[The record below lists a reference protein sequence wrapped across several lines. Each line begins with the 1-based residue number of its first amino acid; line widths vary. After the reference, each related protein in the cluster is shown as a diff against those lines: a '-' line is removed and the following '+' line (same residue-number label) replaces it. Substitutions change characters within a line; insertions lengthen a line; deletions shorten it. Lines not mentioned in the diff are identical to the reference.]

1 MKLYNTLSRAYDEL
15 IVKDNT
21 AKIYVCGVTVYDD
34 SHIGHARTIVIF
46 DVLHRYLKSK
56 GYDVEFIQNFTDVDD
71 KIIKKAKDLGVSP
84 KDVSEKYIEKYFD
97 DFSRLNLLPDIKYP
111 KATEHIKEMIDLIRF
126 LIEKGYA
133 YVTLNG
139 VYYHVKKFPVYGKLS
154 KKSGEALEA
163 GARIEIDPTK
173 KDPLDFA
180 LWKFF
185 KEEPI
190 WESPWGKGRPGWHIE
205 CSAMAL
211 KHLGKTID
219 IHGGG
224 NDLIFPHHENEIAQS
239 EATTNTDFAKIWM
252 HCGMVNINSEKM
264 SKSLGNIVSIG
275 NAIDRWGSNTIR
287 VLCLS
292 TQYSKPL
299 DYSEANLLEALTK
312 WRLIENSYYELKFP
326 LDKEEE
332 EEKEKQ
338 GQDTEQDMISEAI
351 ELSKK
356 TIDSIKNYL
365 DNDLNTSK
373 ALGEFMKFVSEINN
387 SASKETVTTKVSD
400 VILPVFNQIM
410 NIFGLKILEP
420 SDDDIKKIDEMI
432 SQRNRFRSEK
442 DFKNADNIRKK
453 LKEEFNVEL
462 VDHKDNR
469 TIWKKIEK

>member
-1 MKLYNTLSRAYDEL
+1 F
-15 IVKDNT
+15 V
-21 AKIYVCGVTVYDD
+21 
-34 SHIGHARTIVIF
+34 
-46 DVLHRYLKSK
+46 
-56 GYDVEFIQNFTDVDD
+56 QNFTDVDD
-71 KIIKKAKDLGVSP
+71 KIIKKAKDLGISP
-84 KDVSEKYIEKYFD
+84 NKVSEKYIEKYFD

-111 KATEHIKEMIDLIRF
+111 KATQHIKEIIDIIAF

-133 YVTLNG
+133 YLTLNG
-139 VYYHVKKFPVYGKLS
+139 VYFQVKKFPVYGKLS

-185 KEEPI
+185 KDEPV

-211 KHLGKTID
+211 KLLGKTVD

-239 EATTNTDFAKIWM
+239 EATTKADFAKIWM

-299 DYSEANLLEALTK
+299 DYSEANLLEALAK

-326 LDKEEE
+326 IEKDKE
-332 EEKEKQ
+332 KEGEDQ
-338 GQDTEQDMISEAI
+338 HSNQDRVSVARKLSNMTIHSI
-351 ELSKK
+351 E
-356 TIDSIKNYL
+356 NCL
-365 DNDLNTSK
+365 DDNLNTSK

-387 SASKETVTTKVSD
+387 SASKETITRNVSD
-400 VILPVFNQIM
+400 IILPVFNKIM
-410 NIFGLKILEP
+410 YVFGLKIFEP
-420 SDDDIKKIDEMI
+420 SEDDVKKIDEMI

-442 DFKNADNIRKK
+442 DFKNADDIRKK

>member
-15 IVKDNT
+15 DVKDNVVR
-21 AKIYVCGVTVYDD
+21 IYVCGVTVYDD
-34 SHIGHARTIVIF
+34 SHIGHARTILIF

-56 GYDVEFIQNFTDVDD
+56 GYNVEFVQNFTDVDD
-71 KIIKKAKDLGVSP
+71 KIIKKGKDLGISP
-84 KDVSEKYIEKYFD
+84 KEVSEKYIEKYFD
-97 DFSRLNLLPDIKYP
+97 DFSRLNLLSDTKYP
-111 KATEHIKEMIDLIRF
+111 KATEHIEDMIDLIRF
-126 LIEKGYA
+126 LMEKGYA

-139 VYYHVKKFPVYGKLS
+139 VYFHVKKFPLYGKLS

-185 KEEPI
+185 KEGPT

-211 KHLGKTID
+211 KLLGKTVD

-239 EATTNTDFAKIWM
+239 EATTNAEFAKIWM

-299 DYSEANLLEALTK
+299 DYSEANLLEALAK

-326 LDKEEE
+326 IEKDKE
-332 EEKEKQ
+332 KE
-338 GQDTEQDMISEAI
+338 EQDQHTDQNTETEARKLSNMTIHNI
-351 ELSKK
+351 E
-356 TIDSIKNYL
+356 NYL
-365 DNDLNTSK
+365 DNDLNTSRE
-373 ALGEFMKFVSEINN
+373 LPEFMKFVSEINN
-387 SASKETVTTKVSD
+387 SASKETITRKVSD

-410 NIFGLKILEP
+410 YIFGLKILEP
-420 SDDDIKKIDEMI
+420 AEYDVKKIDEMI
-432 SQRNRFRSEK
+432 SQRNRYRSEK
-442 DFKNADNIRKK
+442 DFKNADAIRKK
-453 LKEEFNVEL
+453 LKQEFNVEL